1 MNSDD
6 RVSFDLPAVFV
17 IPRVRLEPGE
27 LAYGYAHGWI
37 DDASVVDIAT
47 DLLAA
52 GAPSAP
58 LQELACVFRA
68 ELWRVQRLVDEIETE
83 PGSEPERVWLY
94 LALAWLHDHRREHA
108 DPLQLIEMLY
118 ADFGYPTEIETLV
131 RYMPA
136 TPGAPTGVMALEER
150 WTDYLRQKSSEYA
163 MRR

>member
-1 MNSDD
+1 MSRDD
-6 RVSFDLPAVFV
+6 LVAFDLPAVFV
-17 IPRVRLEPGE
+17 VPRVRLEPGE

-37 DDASVVDIAT
+37 DDASVVDIAA

-58 LQELACVFRA
+58 LQELACVFRD
-68 ELWRVQRLVDEIETE
+68 ELWRVRRLVDEIETD
-83 PGSEPERVWLY
+83 PGSESDRVWLY
-94 LALAWLHDHRREHA
+94 LALAWLHDHQREHA

-118 ADFGYPTEIETLV
+118 ADFGYPAEIESLV

-136 TPGAPTGVMALEER
+136 TPGARIGVTALEEC
-150 WTDYLRQKSSEYA
+150 WTDYLRQKSSEYS